1 MSAYF
6 EIAYAAVSGRLCLF
20 TGTGFSKAVTEN
32 SAPGWQELLV
42 KACEGLVKK
51 DDLVNALFPQGEKN
65 PLSLEEAAQV
75 IDIKLK
81 GEFGYGIHKVIAEEI
96 ERLKPSGDN
105 SIIETFLKKYPMKV
119 VTTNYDNLFE
129 SLVGDACQS
138 IAPGFPIPRASATTK
153 VYHVH
158 GSTDSP
164 QNMVVTS
171 DDYFKFMHGESYFS
185 RKLSTAL
192 HENTVVILGYSLAD
206 TNLKS
211 ILSDYRGFSRA
222 NITGGNLFLVSRS
235 AVDQFVKNYYAHCYG
250 IRVLDGLEIDDFF
263 KKVTARTADA
273 SKNNESSIGNLRK
286 VIGGHSYTD
295 DYLKINVSFYEI
307 IAAVGG
313 VGRNINDPKVVDVLD
328 KIIAKKISLTAASGA
343 WEQYDHLAD
352 WLCHLATTLELP
364 RTTFEKTFLKA
375 VLHSMNRMSKN
386 YVFGY
391 SWDAYKT
398 WNNSWENIL
407 APNRVLIKAFIEE
420 KCYDDDAL
428 AIVKRG

>member
-222 NITGGNLFLVSRS
+222 NITGENLFLVSRS
-235 AVDQFVKNYYAHCYG
+235 AVDLKNW
-250 IRVLDGLEIDDFF
+250 
-263 KKVTARTADA
+263 
-273 SKNNESSIGNLRK
+273 
-286 VIGGHSYTD
+286 
-295 DYLKINVSFYEI
+295 
-307 IAAVGG
+307 
-313 VGRNINDPKVVDVLD
+313 PKCTGCQ
-328 KIIAKKISLTAASGA
+328 K
-343 WEQYDHLAD
+343 
-352 WLCHLATTLELP
+352 P
-364 RTTFEKTFLKA
+364 RR
-375 VLHSMNRMSKN
+375 S
-386 YVFGY
+386 
-391 SWDAYKT
+391 
-398 WNNSWENIL
+398 
-407 APNRVLIKAFIEE
+407 
-420 KCYDDDAL
+420 
-428 AIVKRG
+428 